1 MAYSLASTSLMCMDC
16 KAKEVLYWMLPAM
29 FKEPCGI
36 SGPWTLK
43 NCLVCSGEPVKYE
56 KKWHG
61 AELEGIRRSSCIS
74 TDTECPEEQ
83 QTDKQAIR
91 KDGAIPPAH
100 IYYRHSTGS
109 KWNVSISLS
118 PPSPHHTRIDSF
130 LKGNTFS
137 CTKIPSFFYFQ
148 SDCCR
153 TLPVMTETIGELP
166 WNTPPGHWKVFFY
179 LLRDY
184 FKGKSN
190 ARNVLSLLTIKQSME
205 ITLIKVNLAWLGHN
219 RRGIY

>member
-1 MAYSLASTSLMCMDC
+1 MVRSWRGFG
-16 KAKEVLYWMLPAM
+16 VLPASRLTPNVLRSNKQTNKQSEKM
-29 FKEPCGI
+29 ERFHQLTFITVTQQGQ
-36 SGPWTLK
+36 SGT
-43 NCLVCSGEPVKYE
+43 S
-56 KKWHG
+56 
-61 AELEGIRRSSCIS
+61 R
-74 TDTECPEEQ
+74 
-83 QTDKQAIR
+83 
-91 KDGAIPPAH
+91 
-100 IYYRHSTGS
+100 
-109 KWNVSISLS
+109 SLS

-166 WNTPPGHWKVFFY
+166 WNTPPGRWKVFFY